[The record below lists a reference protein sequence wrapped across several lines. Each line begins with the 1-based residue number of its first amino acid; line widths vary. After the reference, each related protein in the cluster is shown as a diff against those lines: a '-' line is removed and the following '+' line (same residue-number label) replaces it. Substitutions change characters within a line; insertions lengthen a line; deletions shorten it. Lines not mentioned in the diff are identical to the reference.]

1 MMNPYFQFPPE
12 KAEKKHTEMNEA
24 LATQVEEQLA
34 WNAASKRVSKGLFIG
49 NLLVKMNKKLTKQQ
63 IDLKTSEEHA

>member
-24 LATQVEEQLA
+24 LAAQVEEQLA
-34 WNAASKRVSKGLFIG
+34 WDAASKRVSKGLFTG
-49 NLLVKMNKKLTKQQ
+49 NLFVKMTKKLTKRQ
-63 IDLKTSEEHA
+63 IDLKTSKENA